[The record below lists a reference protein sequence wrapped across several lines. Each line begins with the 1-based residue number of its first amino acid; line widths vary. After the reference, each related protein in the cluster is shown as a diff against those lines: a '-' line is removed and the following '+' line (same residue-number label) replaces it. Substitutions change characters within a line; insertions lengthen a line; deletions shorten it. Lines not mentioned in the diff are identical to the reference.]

1 MFDIHC
7 HMMPAVDDGADSL
20 EAACAMARAAAED
33 GVRAVILTPHCSV
46 PGARFH
52 LLPEQI
58 LDRTAQF
65 QAELIERNIPLD
77 ILPGAEVLATPDFPS
92 LFARGEYLTLNRSRY
107 FLVEFVFEEDPAF
120 TLYIVE
126 TIANAG
132 LIPVIAHPERYRFV
146 HRAPDLVQDWRRLG
160 ALLQVNK
167 GSLSGRFGE
176 DARYTATRLLTG
188 RRASLIASDAHGVS
202 QRTPMLFHCKK
213 AVEKLCGTAYAK
225 ELFVRMPARILDDL
239 PPDFRKPPAKEDAT

>member
-7 HMMPAVDDGADSL
+7 HMLPAVDDGADSL
-20 EAACAMARAAAED
+20 ETACAMARAAAAD

-46 PGARFH
+46 PGARFY

-65 QAELIERNIPLD
+65 QAELFERDIRLD
-77 ILPGAEVLATPDFPS
+77 VLPGAEVLATSDFPS

-107 FLVEFVFEEDPAF
+107 FLVEFAFEEDPAF

-126 TIANAG
+126 TIASAG
-132 LIPVIAHPERYRFV
+132 LIPVIAHPERYFFV
-146 HRAPDLVQDWRRLG
+146 YRVPDLLQDWRRLG
-160 ALLQVNK
+160 ALLQINK

-202 QRTPMLFHCKK
+202 RRTPILSHCQK
-213 AVEKLCGTAYAK
+213 AVEKLCGTAYSK

-239 PPDFRKPPAKEDAT
+239 PPDFRKPPAKEEAT